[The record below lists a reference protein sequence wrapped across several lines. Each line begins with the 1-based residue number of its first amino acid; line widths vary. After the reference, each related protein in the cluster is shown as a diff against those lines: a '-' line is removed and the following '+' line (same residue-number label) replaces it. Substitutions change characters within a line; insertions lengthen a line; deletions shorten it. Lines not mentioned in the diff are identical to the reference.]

1 MIFYKVAIVF
11 SYLIFSTLKIFTL
24 THFFLKFFIIWII
37 YNHYIMNI
45 SRKSISLWT
54 LSKISIYLQ
63 KKFIFVEKKRLC
75 KYLRKFYSKFFFDAL
90 QLLQFKSTPP
100 PHPVGGN
107 FCGVAFH
114 PREYHVYSCVIS
126 FFPYLRILNF
136 NIQMFLQLIFDWF
149 CF

>member
-100 PHPVGGN
+100 PTRW
-107 FCGVAFH
+107 GVIFAESLFTLENITYTHAWYPFFH
-114 PREYHVYSCVIS
+114 ICEY
-126 FFPYLRILNF
+126 
-136 NIQMFLQLIFDWF
+136 
-149 CF
+149 